1 MSSPD
6 LSAFVC
12 SDLRQRA
19 RSRSRDRSQPRANVF
34 REVVSQYV
42 LVKPKLEPDETI
54 GECSRCGQSLL
65 WIVLRQGFFSHLQCG
80 WCDKPTHIEISH
92 YAMSV
97 KLHDSGVPNAITEAG
112 A

>member
-1 MSSPD
+1 M
-6 LSAFVC
+6 L
-12 SDLRQRA
+12 
-19 RSRSRDRSQPRANVF
+19 

-54 GECSRCGQSLL
+54 GKCSSCGQSLL
-65 WIVLRQGFFSHLQCG
+65 RMVLRQGFFSHLQCG
-80 WCDKPTHIEISH
+80 WCDKSTQIEISH

-97 KLHDSGVPNAITEAG
+97 RIDDAGVRNAIATAG

>member
-1 MSSPD
+1 MSSQ
-6 LSAFVC
+6 AFVR
-12 SDLRQRA
+12 SDMRQRA
-19 RSRSRDRSQPRANVF
+19 RSRSRDRSQPRTDVL

-65 WIVLRQGFFSHLQCG
+65 RIVLRQGFFSHLQCG
-80 WCDKPTHIEISH
+80 WCDKSTHIEISH

-97 KLHDSGVPNAITEAG
+97 EMHDAGVPKAITEAG